1 MKKNFKQCKTKFLLF
16 FLLALFAGG
25 LSPAWAQVTESF
37 EDVTLVD
44 ADTWGR
50 AGKFSN
56 GWVCVGSTGTIN
68 NAGLHATS
76 EDYPFYLYSNGKT
89 GDKSLGGIASSTN
102 NYYLVIPTLISGDV
116 TYYCK
121 GTASTY
127 GYLRFYKVTDNGD
140 DTYTIGSQI
149 GSVVSKN
156 SSSGWVSGNVSVGD
170 DETMIA
176 IKLNRMAIDDI
187 TYTPYVEAGCK
198 KPKDLTISN
207 VTFESADLSWTE
219 GEEGQDAWQVVYSTE
234 SNFDKDAATPIDVNT
249 TSYSFTEL
257 KDNTTYYVA
266 VRTYCGAED
275 QSGWITTSFTT
286 AKVAVPATGFTD
298 DFETNKGWDFV
309 NGTLTNAWV
318 RGAATNNGG
327 TSAMYIS
334 NDGGTS
340 NAYSISGNTMVYA
353 AKYFAFGAG
362 DYTISYDWKANGE
375 SGWDF
380 MRVLLVPS
388 SVELAAGTAL
398 PSGLTKNTVPSGW
411 QALDGGSELSGSSSW
426 ANKSVDINIAEAANY
441 YVVFAWRNDGSGGSQ
456 PAAAIDNFKI
466 IGSAPVL
473 ELGGDVVGTALAFGS
488 VSETTNKSIRITNS
502 GKVAMENI
510 TLTETADADNVFA
523 YAELPKTTLA
533 ANEYM
538 DVQVTFSGS
547 SAKDYTGTFRV
558 AADDC
563 DPIDV
568 TVTATYSNSAA
579 TMAVTLGEEAVG
591 ASVAF
596 GNVGKQATK
605 TFTVTNDGDQTL
617 NVTSITSSN
626 ATDFTVSP
634 ASLEI
639 AGHTSETFTV
649 TFVYPSENPVLN
661 AEKTAN
667 ITVTAS
673 NDDIDPVVFAV
684 TGTRIEEWSE
694 DFSGNSQPVGWEAES
709 YTYYGTLYG
718 WTFTNNVA
726 KGIYRSNYS
735 YYLTTP
741 SLTVTGAEDALTFDY
756 EATGNYVSI
765 AIQMSKDGGDWK
777 TCTTTPTIGSLS
789 SGNSGTATITG
800 LEAGNYKFRFKADNY
815 NLDNFQGFKRNMNDP
830 KLGIYSDAECTEA
843 VATSVTKDF
852 GFVTETQTATYYI
865 KNDGTGTMTLSLG
878 DAPAGLTQT
887 LDNTSVAAGEHATL
901 TITMPAANKGYNGG
915 NVVVTAANLGT
926 FTVAASGVI
935 VDDTKMDLNFATAT
949 IPATWTTNSWSK
961 NASGYA
967 EVGYSSNPVTMQ
979 TSNLTAEAGEKL
991 VVVAKQSY
999 TSSSYSFGVKYKKT
1013 DAEEWSDLIA
1023 AANIGTNYVM
1033 LHGTIAEAGTYQL
1046 QFNGQY
1052 TQIQRIYGLSV
1063 PQEPVMVVY
1072 DGEELAAATYNFG
1085 NVSDEADAT
1094 WTLTVKNEG
1103 KAALTGLAAA
1113 LTGDN
1118 ADHYSVQVSST
1129 NVAVDASTTII
1140 VKQLKDNVGSHSATL
1155 TISATGLDSKVITL
1169 SGFTYDHN
1177 KLFVDFDNPNAFPTG
1192 WTAGTSWSVY
1202 TYGNDRYAQ
1211 QTNYSTSSALVTTPL
1226 TVGSKEVLTFQAGR
1240 YSNYSAGELKVRYT
1254 SDGGVT
1260 WSDYEDYSSQI
1271 TSSNYVD
1278 IELNGIPEGTAII
1291 EFYGRYVKL
1300 DNIYGFAPTTAPV
1313 LALTESAIAVA
1324 DGDMKDFGNLT
1335 EDGVA
1340 TYTLTNNGNGD
1351 LVSVVSTTGVATAVI
1366 SGEGEGITLA
1376 KVNDSETYN
1385 KVTLAPGK
1393 SATITLT
1400 IPVGAPY
1407 GNQKGDMTIDSEG
1420 WVGDMYVNY
1429 TANTI
1434 DPTALYEDF
1443 AGNAKPAG
1451 WYQESSGWLFT
1462 QGTAHVYTGVEK
1474 EIITEQYEAEAASG
1488 KNVLSFDAKLQS
1500 TYADGELKVY
1510 TSSDRKTWTLRKTV
1524 ALTEGIQ
1531 AVALDALA
1539 DGNYYV
1545 KFVSL
1550 NASIDNLAGLKK
1562 LSAPAHDLYVTATTF
1577 PATTLVPNTVAG
1589 VNASAT
1595 VASLRA
1601 DETDVYA
1608 KLFFDEEVV
1617 ATAEPKAIDLNST
1630 ATFTLTGN
1638 VPETEKTYAAK
1649 IVVYYSDNSVA
1660 FETLTTNVEVAHT
1673 RTLAITEFTRT
1684 DGDGALDADENN
1696 QISPSFSVTVENTG
1710 STAATPTVKIYQ
1722 GGNVVATATAA
1733 AAIAAGATSDAIA
1746 LTATNMSAGEGGVLE
1761 FTAKAFW
1768 TAEGEALATSASNV
1782 SINVNAAAPLFVL
1795 YQDATPVGNGD
1806 DVEFGLVKTGEIP
1819 TYSYTIKNEGTAN
1832 MELVSIVAPT
1842 GFTAT
1847 PAITDDNKNI
1857 AVNGTLA
1864 ITVTMQAEQGKK
1876 NGDLVITYKVDA
1888 MTNNTFTLALSGRS
1902 IAADTWTEAFN
1913 NYEASIP
1920 ANWTNTTKNGWSIAG
1935 EYNDY
1940 PGAIYSNNGA
1950 ATLMTPRLAATEGE
1964 ELTFDVVNNYY
1975 GTATYAYSTD
1985 KVNWSAETTIT
1996 GTGEKSFVAPADG
2009 NYYIRFTGRGTYIQ
2023 NFVGFRLN
2031 PLNLIL
2037 DEASNNSF
2045 AAANY
2050 DKITLNRTFIAGW
2063 NTVCLPF
2070 AFIQE
2075 SDIEEF
2081 FGEGAKVY
2089 YLSSHNGTEFFF
2101 DRASGMQAGYPYLVY
2116 VPMAITEPKV
2126 MHNVDITNTDTE
2138 AHYMDHTSNGST
2150 IYFRGTYSPIAAGGW
2165 EKKVNTDKI
2174 YVLTPEAKIA
2184 KAGASATS
2192 KGFRGYFDTPA
2203 TMEVKG
2209 IVFDD
2214 IETGIISIE
2223 NGELT
2228 IENGA
2233 IYNLAGQRINR
2244 AQKGV
2249 NIVNGKKMLVK

>member
-25 LSPAWAQVTESF
+25 LSPAWADTETF
-37 EDVTLVD
+37 EDVTIQKDGVD
-44 ADTWGR
+44 ISNNYGNNL
-50 AGKFSN
+50 SN
-56 GWVCVGSTGTIN
+56 GWICVNSSGSRYATIYSSDAGSYALGT
-68 NAGLHATS
+68 
-76 EDYPFYLYSNGKT
+76 DYYYEGS
-89 GDKSLGGIASSTN
+89 KSLYNTSSSN
-102 NYYLVIPTLISGDV
+102 NYYMVIPVSISG
-116 TYYCK
+116 TLSFQMRC
-121 GTASTY
+121 TSTSSSY
-127 GYLRFYKVTDNGD
+127 QGMLYVYNVTDNGD
-140 DTYTIGSQI
+140 GTYTIGSQI
-149 GSVVSKN
+149 GSYINQKGG
-156 SSSGWVSGNVSVGD
+156 SGWASKEINVGAE
-170 DETMIA
+170 ETMVA
-176 IKLNRMAIDDI
+176 IRFYRAAIDNF

-198 KPKDLTISN
+198 KPKNLSASNLTF
-207 VTFESADLSWTE
+207 TTADLSWTE
-219 GEEGQDAWQVVYSTE
+219 GEEGQDTWQVVYSTDA
-234 SNFDKDAATPIDVNT
+234 NFDKDAASKTNVNT
-249 TSYSFTEL
+249 NSYQMTGLS
-257 KDNTTYYVA
+257 DNTTYYVA
-266 VRTYCGAED
+266 VRSYCDSEN
-275 QSGWITTSFTT
+275 QSAWVTTSFTT
-286 AKVAVPATGFTD
+286 PLAPISSFPWT
-298 DFETNKGWDFV
+298 ETFNSLTT
-309 NGTLTNAWV
+309 NGTLPAGWDNSEGTTTSSDYKWCYNSSYSTGYEGKCIRFDSYNNSNGYTNFLKTPILDFTAGSPMQLVFWYKNPKGGDFSV
-318 RGAATNNGG
+318 YISDDGGATYTTELATGLTGATSWTEKKIDIPAEFIGKSNVVIVFKG
-327 TSAMYIS
+327 TSNYGSGDARIYLDEVTVKENAAYAWSVSGSDVENNTIAFGTVKNSTTTKTFTIS
-334 NDGGTS
+334 NDGAS
-340 NAYSISGNTMVYA
+340 
-353 AKYFAFGAG
+353 
-362 DYTISYDWKANGE
+362 
-375 SGWDF
+375 
-380 MRVLLVPS
+380 
-388 SVELAAGTAL
+388 AL
-398 PSGLTKNTVPSGW
+398 
-411 QALDGGSELSGSSSW
+411 
-426 ANKSVDINIAEAANY
+426 
-441 YVVFAWRNDGSGGSQ
+441 
-456 PAAAIDNFKI
+456 
-466 IGSAPVL
+466 
-473 ELGGDVVGTALAFGS
+473 
-488 VSETTNKSIRITNS
+488 
-502 GKVAMENI
+502 
-510 TLTETADADNVFA
+510 
-523 YAELPKTTLA
+523 
-533 ANEYM
+533 
-538 DVQVTFSGS
+538 
-547 SAKDYTGTFRV
+547 TG
-558 AADDC
+558 
-563 DPIDV
+563 V
-568 TVTATYSNSAA
+568 TVTSSDNSVFTISDTNFEIAAGATKDITITFIKEVVGDYSETITVSQANVDNIVLTATATYA
-579 TMAVTLGEEAVG
+579 TPSVAQMAIKIGEDAIGET
-591 ASVAF
+591 VAF
-596 GNVGKQATK
+596 GNVGKQTVK
-605 TFTVTNDGDQTL
+605 TFTVENAGEADLTI
-617 NVTSITSSN
+617 TSIASN
-626 ATDFTVSP
+626 NTTDFTVSP
-634 ASLEI
+634 ATLTVHGGS
-639 AGHTSETFTV
+639 SETFTV
-649 TFVYPSENPVLN
+649 TFVWDGEAMD

-667 ITVTAS
+667 ITVTPS
-673 NDDIDPVVFAV
+673 NANLSPVTFAV
-684 TGTRIEEWSE
+684 TGTRIEQWSE
-694 DFSGNSQPVGWEAES
+694 DFSGGSLPDGWEITNG
-709 YTYYGTLYG
+709 TYWKVQDNML
-718 WTFTNNVA
+718 
-726 KGIYRSNYS
+726 KGSYS
-735 YYLTTP
+735 YGNYDLITP
-741 SLTVTGAEDALTFDY
+741 SLIVEEGQTLTFDY
-756 EATGNYVSI
+756 RMTSTYRSLD
-765 AIQMSKDGGDWK
+765 IQYSKDNGAWTNLG
-777 TCTTTPTIGSLS
+777 TISY
-789 SGNSGTATITG
+789 SGLTQNQWYTYTIEG
-800 LEAGNYKFRFKADNY
+800 LTEGKYKFRFGDSNY
-815 NLDNFQGFKRNMNDP
+815 DLDNFQGFKRNMNDP
-830 KLGIYSDAECTEA
+830 KMGTYTDVDCT
-843 VATSVTKDF
+843 VAATASVTKDF
-852 GFVTETQTATYYI
+852 GFVTEDAVQTYYI
-865 KNDGTGTMTLSLG
+865 KNDGTGTLTL
-878 DAPAGLTQT
+878 DQDDVPAGYSAVLGK
-887 LDNTSVAAGEHATL
+887 NAIAAGESTTL
-901 TITMPAANKGYNGG
+901 TITFGQISGGYRGG
-915 NVVVTAANLGT
+915 NIVVNGSDGSS
-926 FTVAASGVI
+926 FTVAVSGVMI
-935 VDDTKMDLNFATAT
+935 DENKLNLNFATDN
-949 IPATWTTNSWSK
+949 IPSNWTNSSFTK
-961 NASGYA
+961 NANGYI
-967 EVGYSSNPVTMQ
+967 ESPYGGGTLQ
-979 TSNLTAEAGEKL
+979 TSTLTAEAGETI
-991 VVVAKQSY
+991 VIVAKQGYSSASY
-999 TSSSYSFGVKYKKT
+999 TTAVNYRKVG
-1013 DAEEWSDLIA
+1013 DEEWSTLIA
-1023 AANIGTNYVM
+1023 AQNIYNSASWKT
-1033 LHGTIAEAGTYQL
+1033 LTATIEEAGDYQL
-1046 QFNGQY
+1046 QFVGKY
-1052 TQIQRIYGLSV
+1052 VHIQRIYGLAEA
-1063 PQEPVMVVY
+1063 QEPVMAVY
-1072 DGEELAAATYNFG
+1072 DDEALAGASYDFG

-1103 KAALTGLAAA
+1103 KATLTGLAAA

-1313 LALTESAIAVA
+1313 LALTESAVAVA
-1324 DGDMKDFGNLT
+1324 NGDMKDFGNLT

-1393 SATITLT
+1393 SATITLSV
-1400 IPVGAPY
+1400 PVGAPY
-1407 GNQKGDMTIDSEG
+1407 GNQKGDMIIDSEG

-1451 WYQESSGWLFT
+1451 WYVDNGGWTFT
-1462 QGTAHVYTGVEK
+1462 TGTAHVYAGVTK
-1474 EIITEQYEAEAASG
+1474 TMVTEQYEAEEASG

-1500 TYADGELKVY
+1500 NYADGELKVY
-1510 TSSDRKTWTLRKTV
+1510 TSTDRKTWTLRKTI
-1524 ALTEGIQ
+1524 ALTNDIQ

-1577 PATTLVPNTVAG
+1577 PATTLVPNMVAG
-1589 VNASAT
+1589 VNATAT

-1617 ATAEPKAIDLNST
+1617 ATAEPKAIGLNST
-1630 ATFTLTGN
+1630 VTFTLTGN

-1684 DGDGALDADENN
+1684 DGDGALDANASN

-1710 STAATPTVKIYQ
+1710 STSATPVVKIYQ
-1722 GGNVVATATAA
+1722 GETIVATATADA
-1733 AAIAAGATSDAIA
+1733 AVAPEGTKTIE

-1768 TAEGEALATSASNV
+1768 TTEGEALATSASNV

-1795 YQDATPVGNGD
+1795 YQDATPVGNSD

-1819 TYSYTIKNEGTAN
+1819 TYSYTIRNEGTAN

-1864 ITVTMQAEQGKK
+1864 MTVTMQAEQGKK
-1876 NGDLVITYKVDA
+1876 SGNLVITYKVDA

-1902 IAADTWTEAFN
+1902 IAADTWTENF
-1913 NYEASIP
+1913 EGGSIP
-1920 ANWTNTTKNGWSIAG
+1920 ENWTNNNGWTIGEADGNQYATRTGWDALSI
-1935 EYNDY
+1935 
-1940 PGAIYSNNGA
+1940 
-1950 ATLMTPRLAATEGE
+1950 MTPRLAATEGE
-1964 ELTFDVVNNYY
+1964 ELTFDVLSVGN
-1975 GTATYAYSTD
+1975 TFSYAYSTD
-1985 KVNWSAETTIT
+1985 KANWSSEVVVNAA
-1996 GTGEKSFVAPADG
+1996 GEQTFTAPADG
-2009 NYYIRFTGRGTYIQ
+2009 NYYLRFTTRNGRLD
-2023 NFVGFRLN
+2023 NLVGFRLN

-2037 DEASNNSF
+2037 DEASTNSF

-2101 DRASGMQAGYPYLVY
+2101 DRASGMEAGYPYLVY
-2116 VPMAITEPKV
+2116 VPEAITEPKV
-2126 MHNVDITNTDTE
+2126 MHNVDIPKTATE
-2138 AHYMDHTSNGST
+2138 AHYRDHTSNGST
-2150 IYFRGTYSPIAAGGW
+2150 IYFRGTYSPITAGGW
-2165 EKKVNTDKI
+2165 KKDNAKDKI

-2249 NIVNGKKMLVK
+2249 NIVNGKKVIIK

>member
-25 LSPAWAQVTESF
+25 LSPAWADTETFESVSQVDPVSNYSS
-37 EDVTLVD
+37 DL
-44 ADTWGR
+44 
-50 AGKFSN
+50 SN
-56 GWVCVGSTGTIN
+56 GWVCVNASGSKYSYGIGTSDSAPYYIATRAN
-68 NAGLHATS
+68 NGS
-76 EDYPFYLYSNGKT
+76 
-89 GDKSLGGIASSTN
+89 KSLGSIASSSN
-102 NYYLVIPTLISGDV
+102 SYYMIIPVLMSGDI
-116 TYYCK
+116 TFYMCTNSTSSY
-121 GTASTY
+121 TY
-127 GYLRFYKVTDNGD
+127 GYVKVYKASDNGD
-140 DTYTIGSQI
+140 GTYSIDASPISTQTKSG
-149 GSVVSKN
+149 
-156 SSSGWVSGNVSVGD
+156 SSSYTWAQKTVSLGEE
-170 DETMIA
+170 ETMIA
-176 IKLNRMAIDDI
+176 ICAYRAFIDDF
-187 TYTPYVEAGCK
+187 TYTPYVETGTK
-198 KPKDLTISN
+198 KPKNPTVSGITS
-207 VTFESADLSWTE
+207 ESATLSWTKGDE
-219 GEEGQDAWQVVYSTE
+219 ADAAWQIVYSTVE
-234 SNFDKDAATPIDVNT
+234 NFDKDAATPIDVNT
-249 TSYSFTEL
+249 TSYSFTGLEP
-257 KDNTTYYVA
+257 NTTYYAA
-266 VRTYCGAED
+266 VRTYAGAGDGEQSAWVSTSFKTLRAPITSFPWSED
-275 QSGWITTSFTT
+275 FTGLTSGNIPDGWDNTDGTTTSASYKWTYYSSGNT
-286 AKVAVPATGFTD
+286 ASPCLRFNSYNNSNNNTNFLKTPTMSYAQNANMQLKFWYKNPKGG
-298 DFETNKGWDFV
+298 DFSV
-309 NGTLTNAWV
+309 
-318 RGAATNNGG
+318 
-327 TSAMYIS
+327 YIS
-334 NDGGTS
+334 NDGGATYTEELASGLTNASSWTEKVIDLPTDEYYDNVVIVFKGTS
-340 NAYSISGNTMVYA
+340 NYGSGDAYIYLDDVLVKENASYAMSISGEDVVSNA
-353 AKYFAFGAG
+353 IAFGEVKNTSTTKTF
-362 DYTISYDWKANGE
+362 TISNDGANNLTGV
-375 SGWDF
+375 S
-380 MRVLLVPS
+380 VVS
-388 SVELAAGTAL
+388 SDAEVFTVSDTGFDIAAGE
-398 PSGLTKNTVPSGW
+398 TKDITVTFVKG
-411 QALDGGSELSGSSSW
+411 
-426 ANKSVDINIAEAANY
+426 
-441 YVVFAWRNDGSGGSQ
+441 
-456 PAAAIDNFKI
+456 
-466 IGSAPVL
+466 
-473 ELGGDVVGTALAFGS
+473 VVGNYEETITVSQANVASPIVLSVTGS
-488 VSETTNKSIRITNS
+488 
-502 GKVAMENI
+502 
-510 TLTETADADNVFA
+510 
-523 YAELPKTTLA
+523 YATP
-533 ANEYM
+533 
-538 DVQVTFSGS
+538 
-547 SAKDYTGTFRV
+547 
-558 AADDC
+558 
-563 DPIDV
+563 
-568 TVTATYSNSAA
+568 SAA
-579 TMAVTLGEEAVG
+579 EMVVKDGEEVIG
-591 ASVAF
+591 ETVAF
-596 GNVGKQATK
+596 GNVGKTK
-605 TFTVTNDGDQTL
+605 SKTITITNAGEADL
-617 NVTSITSSN
+617 NITSITSSN
-626 ATDFTVSP
+626 TTDFTVSP
-634 ASLEI
+634 SALTVHGGS
-639 AGHTSETFTV
+639 SETFTV
-649 TFVYPSENPVLN
+649 TFVYDAEALD
-661 AEKTAN
+661 AEKTAT

-673 NDDIDPVVFAV
+673 NEGIEAKSFTV
-684 TGTRIEEWSE
+684 TGTRIEQWSE
-694 DFSGNSQPVGWEAES
+694 DFSGGSLPDGWEITNG
-709 YTYYGTLYG
+709 TYWKVQDNML
-718 WTFTNNVA
+718 
-726 KGIYRSNYS
+726 KGSYS
-735 YYLTTP
+735 YGNYDLITP
-741 SLTVTGAEDALTFDY
+741 SLIVEEGQTLTFDY
-756 EATGNYVSI
+756 RMTSTYRSLD
-765 AIQMSKDGGDWK
+765 IQYSKDNGAWTNLG
-777 TCTTTPTIGSLS
+777 TISY
-789 SGNSGTATITG
+789 SGLTQNQWYTYTIEG
-800 LEAGNYKFRFKADNY
+800 LAEGKYKFRFGDSNY
-815 NLDNFQGFKRNMNDP
+815 DLDNFQGFKRNMNDP
-830 KLGIYSDAECTEA
+830 KMGTYTDVDCT
-843 VATSVTKDF
+843 VAAAASVTKDF
-852 GFVTETQTATYYI
+852 GFVTEDAVQTYYI
-865 KNDGTGTMTLSLG
+865 KNDGTGTLTL
-878 DAPAGLTQT
+878 DQDDVPAGYSAVLGK
-887 LDNTSVAAGEHATL
+887 NAIAAGESTTL
-901 TITMPAANKGYNGG
+901 TITFGQISGGYRGG
-915 NVVVTAANLGT
+915 NIVVNGSDGSS
-926 FTVAASGVI
+926 FTVAVSGVMI
-935 VDDTKMDLNFATAT
+935 DENKLNLNFATDN
-949 IPATWTTNSWSK
+949 IPSNWTNSSFTK
-961 NASGYA
+961 NANGYI
-967 EVGYSSNPVTMQ
+967 ESPYGGGTLQ
-979 TSNLTAEAGEKL
+979 TSTLTAEAGETI
-991 VVVAKQSY
+991 VIVAKQGYSSASY
-999 TSSSYSFGVKYKKT
+999 TTAVNYRKVG
-1013 DAEEWSDLIA
+1013 DEEWSTLIA
-1023 AANIGTNYVM
+1023 AQNIYNSASWKT
-1033 LHGTIAEAGTYQL
+1033 LTATIEEAGNYQL
-1046 QFNGQY
+1046 QFVGKY
-1052 TQIQRIYGLSV
+1052 VHIQRIYGLAEA
-1063 PQEPVMVVY
+1063 QEPVMAVY
-1072 DGEELAAATYNFG
+1072 DDEVLAGASYDFG

-1140 VKQLKDNVGSHSATL
+1140 VKQLKDVGSHSATL

-1177 KLFVDFDNPNAFPTG
+1177 KLFVDFENGVFPTS
-1192 WTAGTSWSVY
+1192 WTTNSWTVATTSGSKHARAGFT
-1202 TYGNDRYAQ
+1202 A
-1211 QTNYSTSSALVTTPL
+1211 SSLITTPL
-1226 TVGSKEVLTFQAGR
+1226 TVSAKESLVFKAKRQYSGTAPTFQI
-1240 YSNYSAGELKVRYT
+1240 RYT
-1254 SDGGVT
+1254 CDGGINWT
-1260 WSDYEDYSSQI
+1260 DYIDYSSEVTTNDFTDI
-1271 TSSNYVD
+1271 TLD
-1278 IELNGIPEGTAII
+1278 GIGEGTAIVEI
-1291 EFYGRYVKL
+1291 YGRYV
-1300 DNIYGFAPTTAPV
+1300 DIDDIYGFAPTTAPV
-1313 LALTESAIAVA
+1313 LALTESAVAVA
-1324 DGDMKDFGNLT
+1324 NGDMKDFGNLT

-1400 IPVGAPY
+1400 VPVGAPY
-1407 GNQKGDMTIDSEG
+1407 GNQKGEMTITSDG

-1451 WYQESSGWLFT
+1451 WYVDNGGWTFT
-1462 QGTAHVYTGVEK
+1462 TGTAHVYAGVTK
-1474 EIITEQYEAEAASG
+1474 TMVTEQYEAEEASG

-1510 TSSDRKTWTLRKTV
+1510 TSTDRKTWTLRKTV
-1524 ALTEGIQ
+1524 ALTNDIQ

-1577 PATTLVPNTVAG
+1577 PATTLVPNMVAG
-1589 VNASAT
+1589 VNATAT

-1608 KLFFDEEVV
+1608 KLFFDEDVV

-1684 DGDGALDADENN
+1684 DGDGALDANASN

-1710 STAATPTVKIYQ
+1710 STSATPVVKIYQ
-1722 GGNVVATATAA
+1722 GETIVATATADA
-1733 AAIAAGATSDAIA
+1733 AVAPEGTKTIE

-1819 TYSYTIKNEGTAN
+1819 TYSYTIRNEGTAN

-1876 NGDLVITYKVDA
+1876 SGDLVITYKVDA

-1920 ANWTNTTKNGWSIAG
+1920 ANWTNTTKNGWSVAG

-2101 DRASGMQAGYPYLVY
+2101 DRASGMEAGYPYLVY
-2116 VPMAITEPKV
+2116 VPMAITEPIV
-2126 MHNVDITNTDTE
+2126 MHNVYIPNTATE
-2138 AHYMDHTSNGST
+2138 AHYRDHTSNGST
-2150 IYFRGTYSPIAAGGW
+2150 IYFRGTYSPITAGGW
-2165 EKKVNTDKI
+2165 TKDNAKDKI

-2228 IENGA
+2228 IDNGA

>member
-25 LSPAWAQVTESF
+25 LSPAWADELTIYS
-37 EDVTLVD
+37 D
-44 ADTWGR
+44 ADYSSDQVPFDGYNADAVQHDQLIFPATVLTELQ
-50 AGKFSN
+50 GKAIKSMKFYYKKNETSGTN
-56 GWVCVGSTGTIN
+56 VGNWII
-68 NAGLHATS
+68 
-76 EDYPFYLYSNGKT
+76 
-89 GDKSLGGIASSTN
+89 SLGITEAT
-102 NYYLVIPTLISGDV
+102 TLTALDATTTLSQVYSG
-116 TYYCK
+116 
-121 GTASTY
+121 
-127 GYLRFYKVTDNGD
+127 
-140 DTYTIGSQI
+140 
-149 GSVVSKN
+149 
-156 SSSGWVSGNVSVGD
+156 
-170 DETMIA
+170 A
-176 IKLNRMAIDDI
+176 I
-187 TYTPYVEAGCK
+187 TPNTS
-198 KPKDLTISN
+198 DLTITITFDSEFEYTGGNILVDLNHPVKSGYKKFTFWCVNQTPSTPSFSRGGAKTYLPKTTFTYESITPYKKPATLTYASVTSN
-207 VTFESADLSWTE
+207 SAVVNWTAGSGDSSETGWDLEYKASASDTWTEVHGLGASTLTYSLTSLEANTSYDVRVKAIYSGGESDWKTVTFKTE
-219 GEEGQDAWQVVYSTE
+219 KVST
-234 SNFDKDAATPIDVNT
+234 
-249 TSYSFTEL
+249 
-257 KDNTTYYVA
+257 
-266 VRTYCGAED
+266 
-275 QSGWITTSFTT
+275 
-286 AKVAVPATGFTD
+286 PATGFTD
-298 DFETNKGWDFV
+298 NFETDKGWELI
-309 NGTLTNAWV
+309 NGTQTNKWV
-318 RGAATNNGG
+318 LGSATNNGG
-327 TSAMYIS
+327 SNALYIS
-334 NDGGTS
+334 NDGGTT
-340 NAYSISGNTMVYA
+340 NAYSHSASMTFVT
-353 AKYFAFGAG
+353 KLFAFEAG
-362 DYTISYDWKANGE
+362 DFTIAYDWKANGE
-375 SGWDF
+375 STYDYL
-380 MRVLLVPS
+380 RVALIPASEELTAGTTPS
-388 SVELAAGTAL
+388 SFAAATL
-398 PSGLTKNTVPSGW
+398 PTGW
-411 QALDGGSELSGSSSW
+411 KALDGGSKLNLQSDW
-426 ANKSVDINIAEAANY
+426 QNKSVDITIESAGSY
-441 YVVFAWRNDGSGGSQ
+441 QVVFAWKNDGSGGTTT

-466 IGSAPVL
+466 IGAAPVL

-488 VSETTNKSIRITNS
+488 VAETTNKTIRITNS

-510 TLTETADADNVFA
+510 SLTETSDADNVFA
-523 YAELPKTTLA
+523 YAALPKTTLA

-538 DVQVTFSGS
+538 DVTATFSGS

-558 AADDC
+558 SADDC

-568 TVTATYSNSAA
+568 TVTATFSNSPAE
-579 TMAVTLGEEAVG
+579 MAVTLGEEAVG
-591 ASVAF
+591 ETVAF
-596 GNVGKQATK
+596 GNVGKQIVK

-617 NVTSITSSN
+617 NITSIVSN
-626 ATDFTVSP
+626 NTTDFTVSP
-634 ASLEI
+634 ASLEVV
-639 AGHTSETFTV
+639 GHSSETFTV
-649 TFVYPSENPVLN
+649 TFVYDAEALD
-661 AEKTAN
+661 AEKTAT

-673 NDDIDPVVFAV
+673 NEGVDAKSFTV
-684 TGTRIEEWSE
+684 TGTRIEQWSE
-694 DFSGNSQPVGWEAES
+694 DFSGGSLPDGWEITNG
-709 YTYYGTLYG
+709 TYWKVQDNML
-718 WTFTNNVA
+718 
-726 KGIYRSNYS
+726 KGSYS
-735 YYLTTP
+735 YGNYDLITP
-741 SLTVTGAEDALTFDY
+741 SLIVEEGQTLTFDY
-756 EATGNYVSI
+756 RMTSTYRSLD
-765 AIQMSKDGGDWK
+765 IQYSKDNGAW
-777 TCTTTPTIGSLS
+777 TNL
-789 SGNSGTATITG
+789 ATISYSG
-800 LEAGNYKFRFKADNY
+800 LTQNQWYTYTIEGLAAGKYKFRFGDSQY
-815 NLDNFQGFKRNMNDP
+815 DLDNFEGFKRNMNDP
-830 KLGIYSDAECTEA
+830 KMGTYTDVDCT
-843 VATSVTKDF
+843 VAAAASVTKDF
-852 GFVTETQTATYYI
+852 GFVTEDAVQTYYI
-865 KNDGTGTMTLSLG
+865 KNDGTGTLTL
-878 DAPAGLTQT
+878 DQDDVPAGFSAVLGKTT
-887 LDNTSVAAGEHATL
+887 LAKDESTTL
-901 TITMPAANKGYNGG
+901 TITFGQISGGYRGG
-915 NVVVTAANLGT
+915 NIVVNGSDGSS
-926 FTVAASGVI
+926 FTVAVSGVMI
-935 VDDTKMDLNFATAT
+935 DENKLNLNFATDN
-949 IPATWTTNSWSK
+949 IPSTWTANDWMK
-961 NASGYA
+961 DASGYIKTGQY
-967 EVGYSSNPVTMQ
+967 GYSNTSMVTS
-979 TSNLTAEAGEKL
+979 TLTAVAGEQL
-991 VVVAKQSY
+991 VIVAKNGS
-999 TSSSYSFGVKYKKT
+999 TSSSYTFGVKYKQVG
-1013 DAEEWSDLIA
+1013 AEEWSDLITA
-1023 AANIGTNYVM
+1023 TNIGSSWTT
-1033 LHGTIAEAGTYQL
+1033 LTATIAEAGNYQL
-1046 QFNGQY
+1046 QFNGY
-1052 TQIQRIYGLSV
+1052 YANIQRIYGLTEPS
-1063 PQEPVMVVY
+1063 EPVMAVY
-1072 DGEELAAATYNFG
+1072 DDEVLVGTSYDFG

-1103 KAALTGLAAA
+1103 KATLTGLAADI
-1113 LTGDN
+1113 TGDN
-1118 ADHYSVQVSST
+1118 ADHYSVQVSAT
-1129 NVAVDASTTII
+1129 DVAVDASTTII
-1140 VKQLKDNVGSHSATL
+1140 VKQLKDNVGSHNATL

-1169 SGFTYDHN
+1169 SGFTYDHE
-1177 KLFVDFDNPNAFPTG
+1177 KLFVDFENNALPTG
-1192 WTAGTSWSVY
+1192 WTANSWTVATTS
-1202 TYGNDRYAQ
+1202 GNKHARAGF
-1211 QTNYSTSSALVTTPL
+1211 TASSLITTPL
-1226 TVGSKEVLTFQAGR
+1226 AVDAKETLVFKAKRQYSNSAPTFQI
-1240 YSNYSAGELKVRYT
+1240 RYT
-1254 SDGGVT
+1254 CDGGVNWT
-1260 WSDYEDYSSQI
+1260 DYIDYSSEV
-1271 TSSNYVD
+1271 TSGDFTN
-1278 IELNGIPEGTAII
+1278 IELSGIPEGTAIVEI
-1291 EFYGRYVKL
+1291 YGRYV
-1300 DNIYGFAPTTAPV
+1300 DIDDIYGFAPTTAPV
-1313 LALTESAIAVA
+1313 LALTESAVAVA
-1324 DGDMKDFGNLT
+1324 NGDMKDFGNLT

-1393 SATITLT
+1393 SATITLSV
-1400 IPVGAPY
+1400 PVGAPY
-1407 GNQKGDMTIDSEG
+1407 GNQKGEMTITSDG

-1451 WYQESSGWLFT
+1451 WYVDNGGWTFT
-1462 QGTAHVYTGVEK
+1462 TGTAHVYAGVTK
-1474 EIITEQYEAEAASG
+1474 TMVTEQYEAEAASG

-1500 TYADGELKVY
+1500 NYADGELKVY
-1510 TSSDRKTWTLRKTV
+1510 TSSDRKTWTLRKTI
-1524 ALTEGIQ
+1524 ALTNDIQ

-1589 VNASAT
+1589 VNATAT

-1617 ATAEPKAIDLNST
+1617 ATAESKAIDLNST

-1684 DGDGALDADENN
+1684 DGDGALDANASN

-1710 STAATPTVKIYQ
+1710 STSGTPVVKIYQ
-1722 GGNVVATATAA
+1722 GETVVATATANA
-1733 AAIAAGATSDAIA
+1733 AVAPEGTKTIE

-1795 YQDATPVGNGD
+1795 YQDATPVDNGD

-1819 TYSYTIKNEGTAN
+1819 TYSYTIRNEGTAN

-1876 NGDLVITYKVDA
+1876 SGNLVITYKVDA

-1902 IAADTWTEAFN
+1902 IAADTWTEDF
-1913 NYEASIP
+1913 EGGSIP
-1920 ANWTNTTKNGWSIAG
+1920 ENWTNNNGWTIGEADGNQYATRTGWDVLSI
-1935 EYNDY
+1935 
-1940 PGAIYSNNGA
+1940 
-1950 ATLMTPRLAATEGE
+1950 MTPRLAATEGE
-1964 ELTFDVVNNYY
+1964 ELTFDVLSV
-1975 GTATYAYSTD
+1975 GSTFSYAYSTD
-1985 KVNWSAETTIT
+1985 KAHWSDEVVVNAA
-1996 GTGEKSFVAPADG
+1996 GEQTFTAPADG
-2009 NYYIRFTGRGTYIQ
+2009 NYYLRFTTRNGRLD
-2023 NFVGFRLN
+2023 NLVGFRLN

-2101 DRASGMQAGYPYLVY
+2101 DRTSGMEAGYPYLVY
-2116 VPMAITEPKV
+2116 VPEAITEPKV
-2126 MHNVDITNTDTE
+2126 MHNVDIPNTATE
-2138 AHYMDHTSNGST
+2138 AHYRDHTSNGST
-2150 IYFRGTYSPIAAGGW
+2150 IYFRGTYSPIIAGGW
-2165 EKKVNTDKI
+2165 TKDNAKDKI

>member
-37 EDVTLVD
+37 EDVTIQKDGVD
-44 ADTWGR
+44 ISNNYGNNL
-50 AGKFSN
+50 SN
-56 GWVCVGSTGTIN
+56 GWICVNSSGSRYATIYSSDAGSYALGT
-68 NAGLHATS
+68 
-76 EDYPFYLYSNGKT
+76 DYYYEGS
-89 GDKSLGGIASSTN
+89 KSLYNTSSSN
-102 NYYLVIPTLISGDV
+102 NYYMVIPVSISG
-116 TYYCK
+116 TLSFQMRC
-121 GTASTY
+121 TSTSSSY
-127 GYLRFYKVTDNGD
+127 QGMLYVYNVTDNGD
-140 DTYTIGSQI
+140 GTYTIGSQI
-149 GSVVSKN
+149 GSYINQKGG
-156 SSSGWVSGNVSVGD
+156 SGWASKEINVGAE
-170 DETMIA
+170 ETMVA
-176 IKLNRMAIDDI
+176 IRFYRAAIDNF

-198 KPKDLTISN
+198 KPKNLSASNLTF
-207 VTFESADLSWTE
+207 TTADLSWTE
-219 GEEGQDAWQVVYSTE
+219 GEEGQDTWQVVYSTDA
-234 SNFDKDAATPIDVNT
+234 NFDKDAASKTNVNT
-249 TSYSFTEL
+249 TSYQMTGLS
-257 KDNTTYYVA
+257 DNTTYYVA
-266 VRTYCGAED
+266 VRSYCDSEN
-275 QSGWITTSFTT
+275 QSAWVTTSFTT
-286 AKVAVPATGFTD
+286 PLAPISSFPWTETFNSLTTNGTFPPGWDNSEGTTTSSDYKWCYNSSYSTGYEGKCIRFDSYNNSNGYTNFLKTPILDFTAGSPMQLVFWYKNPKGGDFSVYISDDGGATYTTELATG
-298 DFETNKGWDFV
+298 
-309 NGTLTNAWV
+309 LT
-318 RGAATNNGG
+318 GATSWTEKKIDIPAEFIGKSNVVIVFKG
-327 TSAMYIS
+327 TSNYGSGDARIYLDEVTVKENAAYAWSVSGGDVVSNTIAFGTVKNSTTTKTFTIS
-334 NDGGTS
+334 NDGAS
-340 NAYSISGNTMVYA
+340 
-353 AKYFAFGAG
+353 
-362 DYTISYDWKANGE
+362 
-375 SGWDF
+375 
-380 MRVLLVPS
+380 
-388 SVELAAGTAL
+388 AL
-398 PSGLTKNTVPSGW
+398 
-411 QALDGGSELSGSSSW
+411 
-426 ANKSVDINIAEAANY
+426 
-441 YVVFAWRNDGSGGSQ
+441 
-456 PAAAIDNFKI
+456 
-466 IGSAPVL
+466 
-473 ELGGDVVGTALAFGS
+473 
-488 VSETTNKSIRITNS
+488 
-502 GKVAMENI
+502 
-510 TLTETADADNVFA
+510 
-523 YAELPKTTLA
+523 
-533 ANEYM
+533 
-538 DVQVTFSGS
+538 
-547 SAKDYTGTFRV
+547 TG
-558 AADDC
+558 
-563 DPIDV
+563 V
-568 TVTATYSNSAA
+568 TVTSSDNSVFTVSDTNFEIAAGATKDITITFVKEVVGEYSETITVSQANVDNIVLTATATYA
-579 TMAVTLGEEAVG
+579 TPSVAQMAIKIGEDAIGET
-591 ASVAF
+591 VAF
-596 GNVGKQATK
+596 GNVGKQTVK
-605 TFTVTNDGDQTL
+605 TFTVENAGEADLTI
-617 NVTSITSSN
+617 TSIASN
-626 ATDFTVSP
+626 NTTDFTVSP
-634 ASLEI
+634 ATLTVHGGS
-639 AGHTSETFTV
+639 SETFTV
-649 TFVYPSENPVLN
+649 TFVWDGEAMD

-667 ITVTAS
+667 ITVTPS
-673 NDDIDPVVFAV
+673 NANLSPVTFAV
-684 TGTRIEEWSE
+684 TGTRIEQWSE
-694 DFSGNSQPVGWEAES
+694 DFSGGSLPDGWEITNG
-709 YTYYGTLYG
+709 TYWKVQDNML
-718 WTFTNNVA
+718 
-726 KGIYRSNYS
+726 KGSYS
-735 YYLTTP
+735 YGNYDLITP
-741 SLTVTGAEDALTFDY
+741 SLIVEEGQTLTFDY
-756 EATGNYVSI
+756 RMTSTYRSLD
-765 AIQMSKDGGDWK
+765 IQYSKDNGAW
-777 TCTTTPTIGSLS
+777 TNL
-789 SGNSGTATITG
+789 ATISYSG
-800 LEAGNYKFRFKADNY
+800 LTQNQWYTYTIEGLAEGKYKFRFGDSNY
-815 NLDNFQGFKRNMNDP
+815 DLDNFQGFKRNMNDP
-830 KLGIYSDAECTEA
+830 KMGTYTDVDCT
-843 VATSVTKDF
+843 VAAAASVTKDF
-852 GFVTETQTATYYI
+852 GFVTEDAVQTYYI
-865 KNDGTGTMTLSLG
+865 KNDGTGTLTL
-878 DAPAGLTQT
+878 DQYDVPAGYSAVLGK
-887 LDNTSVAAGEHATL
+887 NAIAAGESTTL
-901 TITMPAANKGYNGG
+901 TITFGQISGGYRGG
-915 NVVVTAANLGT
+915 NIVVNGSDGSS
-926 FTVAASGVI
+926 FTVAVSGVMI
-935 VDDTKMDLNFATAT
+935 DENKLNLNFATDN
-949 IPATWTTNSWSK
+949 IPSNWTNSNFTK
-961 NASGYA
+961 NANGYI
-967 EVGYSSNPVTMQ
+967 ESPYGGGTLQ
-979 TSNLTAEAGEKL
+979 TSTLTAEAGETI
-991 VVVAKQSY
+991 VIVAKQGYSSASY
-999 TSSSYSFGVKYKKT
+999 TTAVNYCKVG
-1013 DAEEWSDLIA
+1013 DEEWSTLIA
-1023 AANIGTNYVM
+1023 AQNIYNSASWKT
-1033 LHGTIAEAGTYQL
+1033 LTATIEEAGDYQL
-1046 QFNGQY
+1046 QFVGKY
-1052 TQIQRIYGLSV
+1052 VHIQRIYGLAEA
-1063 PQEPVMVVY
+1063 QEPVMAVY
-1072 DGEELAAATYNFG
+1072 DDEALAGASYDFG

-1300 DNIYGFAPTTAPV
+1300 DNICGFAPTTAPV
-1313 LALTESAIAVA
+1313 LALTESAVAVA
-1324 DGDMKDFGNLT
+1324 NGDMKDFGNLT

-1351 LVSVVSTTGVATAVI
+1351 LVSVVSTTGVATAAI

-1400 IPVGAPY
+1400 VPVGAPY
-1407 GNQKGDMTIDSEG
+1407 GDQKGDMTIDSEG

-1451 WYQESSGWLFT
+1451 WYVDNGGWTFT
-1462 QGTAHVYTGVEK
+1462 TGTAHVYAGVTK
-1474 EIITEQYEAEAASG
+1474 TMVTEQYEAEAASG

-1500 TYADGELKVY
+1500 NYADGELKVY

-1577 PATTLVPNTVAG
+1577 PATTLVPNRVAG

-1630 ATFTLTGN
+1630 VTFTLTGN

-1684 DGDGALDADENN
+1684 DGDGALDANASN

-1710 STAATPTVKIYQ
+1710 STSGTPVVKIYQ
-1722 GGNVVATATAA
+1722 GETIVATATADA
-1733 AAIAAGATSDAIA
+1733 AVAPEGTKTIE

-1819 TYSYTIKNEGTAN
+1819 TYSYTIRNEGTAN

-1876 NGDLVITYKVDA
+1876 SGDLVITYKVDA

-2101 DRASGMQAGYPYLVY
+2101 DRASGMEAGYPYLVY
-2116 VPMAITEPKV
+2116 VPEAITEPKV
-2126 MHNVDITNTDTE
+2126 MHNVDIPNTATE
-2138 AHYMDHTSNGST
+2138 AHYRDHTSNGST
-2150 IYFRGTYSPIAAGGW
+2150 IYFRGTYSPITAGGW
-2165 EKKVNTDKI
+2165 TKDNAKDKI

-2223 NGELT
+2223 NGEFT

>member
-1 MKKNFKQCKTKFLLF
+1 MKNNFKQCKTKFLLF

-25 LSPAWAQVTESF
+25 LSPAWAGTGDTNF
-37 EDVTLVD
+37 DDVELQDPTLSYGSIYYSD
-44 ADTWGR
+44 
-50 AGKFSN
+50 KLSN
-56 GWVCVGSTGTIN
+56 GWIVQGGSIYNGGYTGNYFLT
-68 NAGLHATS
+68 ASHKRGDSGLAIDAS
-76 EDYPFYLYSNGKT
+76 QSGSQAAYLIT
-89 GDKSLGGIASSTN
+89 PAM
-102 NYYLVIPTLISGDV
+102 SGDV
-116 TYYCK
+116 TFWFK
-121 GTASTY
+121 STTSSSSSAWQINVY
-127 GYLRFYKVTDNGD
+127 EATDNGESFD
-140 DTYTIGSQI
+140 IGSTDLIPNQI
-149 GSVVSKN
+149 KHSGKGSQTWTQVTISNVEGKN
-156 SSSGWVSGNVSVGD
+156 LAFKFFRV
-170 DETMIA
+170 
-176 IKLNRMAIDDI
+176 AIDDFEGGLFI
-187 TYTPYVEAGCK
+187 EAGCK
-198 KPKDLTISN
+198 KPKNLSASNLTF
-207 VTFESADLSWTE
+207 TTADLSWTE
-219 GEEGQDAWQVVYSTE
+219 GEEGQDTWQVVYSTDA
-234 SNFDKDAATPIDVNT
+234 NFDKDAASKTNVNT
-249 TSYSFTEL
+249 NSYQMTGLS
-257 KDNTTYYVA
+257 DNTTYYVA
-266 VRTYCGAED
+266 VRSYCDSEN
-275 QSGWITTSFTT
+275 QSAWVTTSFTT
-286 AKVAVPATGFTD
+286 PLAPISSFPWT
-298 DFETNKGWDFV
+298 ETFNSLTT
-309 NGTLTNAWV
+309 NGTLPAGWDNSEGTTTSSDYKWCYNSSYSTGYEGKCIRFDSYNNSNGYTNFLKTPILDFTAGSPMQLVFWYKNPKGGDFSV
-318 RGAATNNGG
+318 YISDDGGATYTTELVTGLTGATDWTEKKIDIPAEFIGKSNVVIVFKG
-327 TSAMYIS
+327 TSNYGSGDARIYLDEVTVKENAAYAWSVSGSDVESNTIAFGTVKNSTTTKTFTIS
-334 NDGGTS
+334 NDGAS
-340 NAYSISGNTMVYA
+340 
-353 AKYFAFGAG
+353 
-362 DYTISYDWKANGE
+362 
-375 SGWDF
+375 
-380 MRVLLVPS
+380 
-388 SVELAAGTAL
+388 AL
-398 PSGLTKNTVPSGW
+398 
-411 QALDGGSELSGSSSW
+411 
-426 ANKSVDINIAEAANY
+426 
-441 YVVFAWRNDGSGGSQ
+441 
-456 PAAAIDNFKI
+456 
-466 IGSAPVL
+466 
-473 ELGGDVVGTALAFGS
+473 
-488 VSETTNKSIRITNS
+488 
-502 GKVAMENI
+502 
-510 TLTETADADNVFA
+510 
-523 YAELPKTTLA
+523 
-533 ANEYM
+533 
-538 DVQVTFSGS
+538 
-547 SAKDYTGTFRV
+547 TG
-558 AADDC
+558 
-563 DPIDV
+563 V
-568 TVTATYSNSAA
+568 TVTSSDNTVFTVSDTNFEIAAGATKDITITFVKEVVGEYSETITVSQANVDNIVLTATATYA
-579 TMAVTLGEEAVG
+579 TPSVAQMAIKIGEDAIGET
-591 ASVAF
+591 VAF
-596 GNVGKQATK
+596 GNVGKQTVK
-605 TFTVTNDGDQTL
+605 TFTVENAGEADLTI
-617 NVTSITSSN
+617 TSIASN
-626 ATDFTVSP
+626 NTTDFTVSP
-634 ASLEI
+634 ATLTVHGGS
-639 AGHTSETFTV
+639 SETFTV
-649 TFVYPSENPVLN
+649 TFVWDGEAMD
-661 AEKTAN
+661 AEKTAT
-667 ITVTAS
+667 ITVTPS
-673 NDDIDPVVFAV
+673 NDGLDPVEFTV
-684 TGTRIEEWSE
+684 TGTRIEQWSE
-694 DFSGNSQPVGWEAES
+694 DFSGNALPDGWENDNTS
-709 YTYYGTLYG
+709 G
-718 WTFTNNVA
+718 WTFADGVA
-726 KGIYRSNYS
+726 KGHYAYGSG

-741 SLTVTGAEDALTFDY
+741 SLKVEDPSDELTFDY
-756 EATGNYVSI
+756 AATANYVSVT
-765 AIQMSKDGGDWK
+765 IQKSKNGGAWESCS
-777 TCTTTPTIGSLS
+777 TATPIGTLNN
-789 SGNSGTATITG
+789 GDAGTATITG
-800 LEAGNYKFRFKADNY
+800 LEAGNYKFRFKNDDY

-830 KLGIYSDAECTEA
+830 KMGTYTDVDCT
-843 VATSVTKDF
+843 VAAAASVTKDF
-852 GFVTETQTATYYI
+852 GFVTEDAVQTYYI
-865 KNDGTGTMTLSLG
+865 KNDGTGTLTL
-878 DAPAGLTQT
+878 DQDDVPAGFSAVLGKTT
-887 LDNTSVAAGEHATL
+887 LAKDESTTL
-901 TITMPAANKGYNGG
+901 TITFGQISGGYRGG
-915 NVVVTAANLGT
+915 NIVVNGSDGSS
-926 FTVAASGVI
+926 FTVAVSGVMI
-935 VDDTKMDLNFATAT
+935 DENKLNLNFATDN
-949 IPATWTTNSWSK
+949 IPSNWTNSSFTK
-961 NASGYA
+961 NANGYI
-967 EVGYSSNPVTMQ
+967 ESPYGGGTLQ
-979 TSNLTAEAGEKL
+979 TSTLTAEAGETI
-991 VVVAKQSY
+991 VIVAKQGYSSASY
-999 TSSSYSFGVKYKKT
+999 TTAVNYRKVG
-1013 DAEEWSDLIA
+1013 DEEWSSLIA
-1023 AANIGTNYVM
+1023 AQNIYNSASWKT
-1033 LHGTIAEAGTYQL
+1033 LTATIEEAGNYQL
-1046 QFNGQY
+1046 QFVGKY
-1052 TQIQRIYGLSV
+1052 VHIQRIYGLAEA
-1063 PQEPVMVVY
+1063 QEPVMAVY
-1072 DGEELAAATYNFG
+1072 DDEALAGASYDFG

-1103 KAALTGLAAA
+1103 KATLTGLAAA
-1113 LTGDN
+1113 LAGDN
-1118 ADHYSVQVSST
+1118 ADHYSVQVSAT

-1177 KLFVDFDNPNAFPTG
+1177 KLFVDFENGVFPTG
-1192 WTAGTSWSVY
+1192 WTINSWTVATTSGNKHARAGFT
-1202 TYGNDRYAQ
+1202 A
-1211 QTNYSTSSALVTTPL
+1211 SSLITTPL
-1226 TVGSKEVLTFQAGR
+1226 AVDAKETLVFKAKRQYSNSAPTFQI
-1240 YSNYSAGELKVRYT
+1240 RYT
-1254 SDGGVT
+1254 CDGGVNWT
-1260 WSDYEDYSSQI
+1260 DYIDYSSEV
-1271 TSSNYVD
+1271 TSGDFTN
-1278 IELNGIPEGTAII
+1278 IELSGIPEGTAIVEI
-1291 EFYGRYVKL
+1291 YSRYV
-1300 DNIYGFAPTTAPV
+1300 DIDDIYGFAPTTAPV
-1313 LALTESAIAVA
+1313 LALTESAVAVA
-1324 DGDMKDFGNLT
+1324 NGDMKDFGNLT

-1407 GNQKGDMTIDSEG
+1407 GNQKGEMTITSDG

-1451 WYQESSGWLFT
+1451 WYQESSGWVFS

-1474 EIITEQYEAEAASG
+1474 EIITEQYEAEEASG

-1500 TYADGELKVY
+1500 NNADGELKVY

-1524 ALTEGIQ
+1524 ALTNDIQ

-1577 PATTLVPNTVAG
+1577 PATTLVPNAVAG
-1589 VNASAT
+1589 VNATAT
-1595 VASLRA
+1595 VHSLRA
-1601 DETDVYA
+1601 NETGVYA
-1608 KLFFDEEVV
+1608 KLFFDEDVI
-1617 ATAEPKAIDLNST
+1617 ATAEAKAISLDGS

-1684 DGDGALDADENN
+1684 DGDGALDANASN

-1710 STAATPTVKIYQ
+1710 STSATPVVKIYQ
-1722 GGNVVATATAA
+1722 GETVLATATADA
-1733 AAIAAGATSDAIA
+1733 AVAPEGTKTIE

-1819 TYSYTIKNEGTAN
+1819 TYSYTIRNEGIAN

-1876 NGDLVITYKVDA
+1876 SGNLVITYKVDA

-1902 IAADTWTEAFN
+1902 IAADTWTEDF
-1913 NYEASIP
+1913 EGGSIP
-1920 ANWTNTTKNGWSIAG
+1920 ENWTNNNGWTIGEADGNQYATRTGWDVLSI
-1935 EYNDY
+1935 
-1940 PGAIYSNNGA
+1940 
-1950 ATLMTPRLAATEGE
+1950 MTPRLAATEGE
-1964 ELTFDVVNNYY
+1964 ELTFDVLSVGN
-1975 GTATYAYSTD
+1975 TFSYAYSTD
-1985 KVNWSAETTIT
+1985 KAHWSDEVLVNAA
-1996 GTGEKSFVAPADG
+1996 GEQTFTAPADG
-2009 NYYIRFTGRGTYIQ
+2009 NYYLRFTTRNGRLD
-2023 NFVGFRLN
+2023 NLVGFRLN

-2101 DRASGMQAGYPYLVY
+2101 DRASGMEAGYPYLVY
-2116 VPMAITEPKV
+2116 VPEAITEPKV
-2126 MHNVDITNTDTE
+2126 MYNVDIPNTATE
-2138 AHYMDHTSNGST
+2138 AHYRDHTSNGST
-2150 IYFRGTYSPIAAGGW
+2150 IYFRGTYSPITAGGW
-2165 EKKVNTDKI
+2165 TKDNAKDKI

>member
-25 LSPAWAQVTESF
+25 LSPAWAGTGDTNF
-37 EDVTLVD
+37 DDVELQDPTLSYGSIYYSD
-44 ADTWGR
+44 
-50 AGKFSN
+50 KLSN
-56 GWVCVGSTGTIN
+56 GWIVQGGSIYNGGYTGNYFLT
-68 NAGLHATS
+68 ASHKRGDSGLAIDAS
-76 EDYPFYLYSNGKT
+76 QSGSQAAYLIT
-89 GDKSLGGIASSTN
+89 PAM
-102 NYYLVIPTLISGDV
+102 SGDV
-116 TYYCK
+116 TFWFK
-121 GTASTY
+121 STTSSSSSAWQINVY
-127 GYLRFYKVTDNGD
+127 EATDNGESFD
-140 DTYTIGSQI
+140 IGSTDLIPSQI
-149 GSVVSKN
+149 KHSGKGSQTWTQVTISNVEGKN
-156 SSSGWVSGNVSVGD
+156 LAFKFFRV
-170 DETMIA
+170 
-176 IKLNRMAIDDI
+176 AIDDFEGGLFI
-187 TYTPYVEAGCK
+187 EAGCK
-198 KPKDLTISN
+198 KPKNLSASNLTF
-207 VTFESADLSWTE
+207 TTADLSWTE
-219 GEEGQDAWQVVYSTE
+219 GEEGQDTWQVVYSTDA
-234 SNFDKDAATPIDVNT
+234 NFDKDAASKTNVNT
-249 TSYSFTEL
+249 NSYQMTGLS
-257 KDNTTYYVA
+257 DNTTYYVA
-266 VRTYCGAED
+266 VRSYCDSEN
-275 QSGWITTSFTT
+275 QSAWVTTSFTT
-286 AKVAVPATGFTD
+286 PLAPISSFPWT
-298 DFETNKGWDFV
+298 ETFNSLTT
-309 NGTLTNAWV
+309 NGTLPAGWDNSEGTTTSSDYKWCYNSSYSTGYEGKCIRFDSYNNSNGYTNFLKTPILDFTAGSPMQLVFWYKNPKGGDFSV
-318 RGAATNNGG
+318 YISDDGGATYTTELATGLTGATSWTEKKIDIPAEFIGKSNVVIVFKG
-327 TSAMYIS
+327 TSNYGSGDARIYLDEVTVKENAAYAWSVSGSDVESNTIAFGTVKNSTTTKTFTIS
-334 NDGGTS
+334 NDGASALTGVTVTS
-340 NAYSISGNTMVYA
+340 SDN
-353 AKYFAFGAG
+353 
-362 DYTISYDWKANGE
+362 
-375 SGWDF
+375 
-380 MRVLLVPS
+380 
-388 SVELAAGTAL
+388 SVFTVSDTNFEIAAGT
-398 PSGLTKNTVPSGW
+398 TKDITVTFIK
-411 QALDGGSELSGSSSW
+411 E
-426 ANKSVDINIAEAANY
+426 
-441 YVVFAWRNDGSGGSQ
+441 
-456 PAAAIDNFKI
+456 
-466 IGSAPVL
+466 
-473 ELGGDVVGTALAFGS
+473 VVGEY
-488 VSETTNKSIRITNS
+488 SETITVSQAN
-502 GKVAMENI
+502 VDNI
-510 TLTETADADNVFA
+510 VLTA
-523 YAELPKTTLA
+523 
-533 ANEYM
+533 
-538 DVQVTFSGS
+538 
-547 SAKDYTGTFRV
+547 
-558 AADDC
+558 
-563 DPIDV
+563 
-568 TVTATYSNSAA
+568 TATYA
-579 TMAVTLGEEAVG
+579 TPSVAQMAIKIGEDAIGET
-591 ASVAF
+591 VAF
-596 GNVGKQATK
+596 GNVGKQAVK
-605 TFTVTNDGDQTL
+605 TFTVENAGEADLTI
-617 NVTSITSSN
+617 TSIASN
-626 ATDFTVSP
+626 NTTDFTVSP
-634 ASLEI
+634 ATLTVHGGS
-639 AGHTSETFTV
+639 SETFTV
-649 TFVYPSENPVLN
+649 TFVWDGEAMD

-667 ITVTAS
+667 ITVTPS
-673 NDDIDPVVFAV
+673 NANLSPVTFAV
-684 TGTRIEEWSE
+684 TGTRIEQWSE
-694 DFSGNSQPVGWEAES
+694 DFSGNALPDGWENENSS
-709 YTYYGTLYG
+709 YWSFSNGVAVGSYAYNSNYGLITPLLTVEEGASLSFEARATSTYENLVITMSKNGGAWETCKTISYSNLPTTMT
-718 WTFTNNVA
+718 TFT
-726 KGIYRSNYS
+726 I
-735 YYLTTP
+735 
-741 SLTVTGAEDALTFDY
+741 
-756 EATGNYVSI
+756 
-765 AIQMSKDGGDWK
+765 DGLD
-777 TCTTTPTIGSLS
+777 
-789 SGNSGTATITG
+789 
-800 LEAGNYKFRFKADNY
+800 AGNYKFRFKNGSFE
-815 NLDNFQGFKRNMNDP
+815 LDNFQGFKRNMNDP

-1103 KAALTGLAAA
+1103 KAELTGLAAA
-1113 LTGDN
+1113 LTGDD
-1118 ADHYSVQVSST
+1118 AEHYSVEVSATS
-1129 NVAVDASTTII
+1129 VAVDGSTTIT
-1140 VKQLKDNVGSHSATL
+1140 VTQLKDNIGAHSATL
-1155 TISATGLDSKVITL
+1155 TISATGLDNKVITL
-1169 SGFTYDHN
+1169 SGNTYDHT
-1177 KLFVDFDNPNAFPTG
+1177 KLFVDFENGNLPTG
-1192 WTAGTSWSVY
+1192 WTKGSYWSVSQV
-1202 TYGNDRYAQ
+1202 YGQDNHSLGHSSGSSYA
-1211 QTNYSTSSALVTTPL
+1211 TSVVTTPL
-1226 TVGSKEVLTFQAGR
+1226 TVADKEELTFGASR
-1240 YSNYSAGELKVRYT
+1240 YYSSSAPTLKVRYT
-1254 SDGGVT
+1254 ADGGLT
-1260 WSDYEDYSSQI
+1260 WSDYIDFSDEI
-1271 TSSNYVD
+1271 TSSYSGNYFK
-1278 IELNGIPEGTAII
+1278 ELTLNGVPTGTVVL
-1291 EFYGRYVKL
+1291 EFYGSYVRL
-1300 DNIYGFAPTTAPV
+1300 DNIYGFTATTAPMI
-1313 LALTESAIAVA
+1313 ALKENSIAVENEST
-1324 DGDMKDFGNLT
+1324 KEFGTLT
-1335 EDGVA
+1335 AEGTA
-1340 TYTLTNNGNGD
+1340 TYTLTNNGNAEM
-1351 LVSVVSTTGVATAVI
+1351 VSTVAMKGDASVVI
-1366 SGEGEGITLA
+1366 SGEGEGVTIDG
-1376 KVNDSETYN
+1376 NN
-1385 KVTLAPGK
+1385 VTLAAGK

-1400 IPVGAPY
+1400 MPYEAPFGEKDGA
-1407 GNQKGDMTIDSEG
+1407 MTIITDG
-1420 WVGDMYVNY
+1420 WVGDFIVNY
-1429 TANTI
+1429 TATTV
-1434 DPTALYEDF
+1434 DPTALYVNFDD
-1443 AGNAKPAG
+1443 NTKPEG
-1451 WYQESSGWLFT
+1451 WYQETSGWTFT
-1462 QGTAHVYTGVEK
+1462 LGTAHVYTGVTRTL
-1474 EIITEQYEAEAASG
+1474 ITEQYGAEDG
-1488 KNVLSFDAKLQS
+1488 KNVLSFDAKLYYG
-1500 TYADGELKVY
+1500 TTATELKVY
-1510 TSSDRKTWTLRKTV
+1510 TSADRKSWTLAKTV
-1524 ALTEGIQ
+1524 TLTEEIQ
-1531 AVALDALA
+1531 AVALDALS

-1545 KFVSL
+1545 KFEST

-1562 LSAPAHDLYVTATTF
+1562 LTAPAHDLYVSATTF
-1577 PATTLVPNTVAG
+1577 PATTLVPNAVAG
-1589 VNASAT
+1589 VNATAT
-1595 VASLRA
+1595 VHSLRA
-1601 DETDVYA
+1601 NETGVYA
-1608 KLFFDEEVV
+1608 KLFFDEDVI
-1617 ATAEPKAIDLNST
+1617 ATAEAKAISLDGS
-1630 ATFTLTGN
+1630 ATFTLTAN

-1684 DGDGALDADENN
+1684 DGDGALDANASN

-1710 STAATPTVKIYQ
+1710 STSATPVVKIYQ
-1722 GGNVVATATAA
+1722 GETVVATATADA
-1733 AAIAAGATSDAIA
+1733 AVAPEGTKTIE

-1806 DVEFGLVKTGEIP
+1806 DVEFGLVKTGKIP
-1819 TYSYTIKNEGTAN
+1819 TYSYTIRNEGTAN

-1876 NGDLVITYKVDA
+1876 SGNLVITYKVDA

-1902 IAADTWTEAFN
+1902 ISEDTWTVDFEDGN
-1913 NYEASIP
+1913 IP
-1920 ANWTNTTKNGWSIAG
+1920 TNWTNDNSWTVAEFDDNHYATKTGWDAMSI
-1935 EYNDY
+1935 
-1940 PGAIYSNNGA
+1940 
-1950 ATLMTPRLAATEGE
+1950 MTPRLAATEGE
-1964 ELTFDVVNNYY
+1964 ELTFDVLSVGN
-1975 GTATYAYSTD
+1975 TFSYAYSTD
-1985 KVNWSAETTIT
+1985 KANWSSEVVVNAA
-1996 GTGEKSFVAPADG
+1996 GEQTFTAPADG
-2009 NYYIRFTGRGTYIQ
+2009 NYYLRFTTRNGRLD
-2023 NFVGFRLN
+2023 NLVGFRLN

-2101 DRASGMQAGYPYLVY
+2101 DRASGMEAGYPYLVY
-2116 VPMAITEPKV
+2116 VPEAITEPKV
-2126 MHNVDITNTDTE
+2126 MHNVDIPNTATE
-2138 AHYMDHTSNGST
+2138 AHYRDHTSNGST
-2150 IYFRGTYSPIAAGGW
+2150 IYFRGTYSPITAGGW
-2165 EKKVNTDKI
+2165 TKDNAKDKI